1 MAKLRITLA
10 NGDVSDHAITPVI
23 EYAFEQ
29 NYKKGFYKA
38 IVEEGQQTYIYWLAW
53 KCLFVAGTVDIKP
66 FGEQFVASLAKV
78 EVLDEDP
85 NL

>member
-10 NGDVSDHAITPVI
+10 NGEVSEHFVTPVI

-38 IVEEGQQTYIYWLAW
+38 IVEEGQQTFIYWLAW
-53 KCLFVAGTVDIKP
+53 RCLIAAGVDVKSFGESFVATLG
-66 FGEQFVASLAKV
+66 KV